1 METLH
6 ASIKL
11 ADISKKLTGK
21 QIVLYQK
28 SIQYHLVMYS
38 YGIFPLSKTLSVE
51 LNIVFYCAQ
60 IMQT

>member
-1 METLH
+1 ME

-11 ADISKKLTGK
+11 ADISKWLTGK
-21 QIVLYQK
+21 QIVPYQK
-28 SIQYHLVMYS
+28 SIQHHLVMYS
-38 YGIFPLSKTLSVE
+38 YGITLYFPLYKTLSVE